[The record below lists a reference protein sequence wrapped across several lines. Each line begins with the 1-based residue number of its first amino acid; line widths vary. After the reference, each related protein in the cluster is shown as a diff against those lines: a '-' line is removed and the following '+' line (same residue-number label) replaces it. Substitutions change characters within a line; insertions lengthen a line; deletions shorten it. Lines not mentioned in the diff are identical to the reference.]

1 MHTMNKTRDA
11 KGLLRIWRYQP
22 NRLLTKVGKDFAEKV
37 RETLYF
43 EKYMQNRR
51 RTP

>member
-22 NRLLTKVGKDFAEKV
+22 NRLLTKVGKAFAEKV
-37 RETLYF
+37 RETMYL
-43 EKYMQNRR
+43 EKYMQARR

>member
-22 NRLLTKVGKDFAEKV
+22 NRLLSKVGKEFADKV
-37 RETLYF
+37 RETLYL
-43 EKYMQNRR
+43 EKHLQMKRR
-51 RTP
+51 LP